1 MEKNLKERLS
11 FRPITEQDVEF
22 LYKVYA
28 ASREEEMALT
38 GWNEQQKEEFLRMQ
52 FNLQHTQYLRNYANA
67 SFEIF
72 FFDKVPA
79 GRLYVD
85 RREKEIRIIDIAV
98 LPGFRRLGIGSTILK
113 DLITEADEKNL
124 PLNCH
129 VERLNPARK
138 LYERLGFKLKE
149 DRGMHFFME
158 KEPSAPG

>member
-11 FRPITEQDVEF
+11 FRPIREQDVEF

-28 ASREEEMALT
+28 ATREEEMALT
-38 GWNEQQKEEFLRMQ
+38 GWDEQQKEEFLRMQ
-52 FNLQHTQYLRNYANA
+52 FNLQHTQYLGNYPDA
-67 SFEIF
+67 SFEILL
-72 FFDKVPA
+72 FDNIPA

-98 LPGFRRLGIGSTILK
+98 LPEFRKLGIGSTILK

-138 LYERLGFKLKE
+138 LYEKLGFKLKE

-158 KEPSAPG
+158 KEPSKPG